1 MTRVYGWYIIVIDAD
16 NIPGM
21 SGIAQFQAK
30 ETTDIPSEVFDGI
43 LNEIKKERIKN
54 MGILTNQ
61 KMRKILRKLGF
72 SKYYEHIPHIK
83 HMLGI
88 PAPVINRE
96 TDEALR
102 SMFKEIQ
109 APFLRHCP
117 PDRLNFL
124 SYSYIL
130 HKFFLILKMSE
141 FCQYFPLLRS
151 REKLHAHDVIWKKIC
166 ADLGWKFH
174 RSL

>member
-1 MTRVYGWYIIVIDAD
+1 L
-16 NIPGM
+16 

-30 ETTDIPSEVFDGI
+30 ETTEIPKEVFDGI
-43 LNEIKKERIKN
+43 LNEIKKERITN
-54 MGILTNQ
+54 MAKLTDR
-61 KMRKILRKLGF
+61 KMRKILKKLKL
-72 SKYYEHIPHIK
+72 SKYYEHIAHIK

-109 APFLRHCP
+109 APFIKHCP
-117 PDRLNFL
+117 PDRFNFL
-124 SYSYIL
+124 SYSYVL
-130 HKFFLILKMSE
+130 HKFFKLLNMPE
-141 FCQYFPLLRS
+141 FCKYFPLLKS
-151 REKLHAHDVIWKKIC
+151 REKLHIHDTIWKKIC
-166 ADLGWKFH
+166 ADLGWKYH